1 MKSLL
6 NALHDGRLIELPD
19 NDKSMALEYLAAI
32 IEAIPDI
39 DFGDEGVAERV
50 LAREKSYNTGIGKG
64 WACPHARFAGDG
76 EVVCAIGWSP
86 EGIDYGSPDGIPVRF
101 LVMYFVPETQKNA
114 YLKEIS
120 SLAKAIST
128 LPELQSLESLDDL
141 AEARHRLLDAVG
153 MALESTV
160 PEARARMIH
169 LEARH
174 AQAASEAAPVLP
186 DGLSGNV
193 VPLTVISLPPARFFV
208 LSQDD
213 SLVDVLEKQVDL
225 PEKLSRD
232 GWFAHADIH
241 VVLRSSSHYK
251 PDRIVHD
258 CICYSQPAPL
268 GSRKSLE
275 MNVTKH

>member
-19 NDKSMALEYLAAI
+19 NDKTMALEYLAAI

-39 DFGDEGVAERV
+39 HFGDEGVAERV

-64 WACPHARFAGDG
+64 WACPHARFSGDG
-76 EVVCAIGWSP
+76 EVVCAVGWSP

-141 AEARHRLLDAVG
+141 GEARHRLLDAVG

-174 AQAASEAAPVLP
+174 AQAASEAAPTLP
-186 DGLSGNV
+186 EGLSLI
-193 VPLTVISLPPARFFV
+193 PLTVVSLPPARFFV
-208 LSQDD
+208 LAQND
-213 SLVDVLEKQVDL
+213 SLVETLEKLDDL
-225 PEKLSRD
+225 PDKLSRD
-232 GWFAHADIH
+232 GWFSHADIH
-241 VVLRSSSHYK
+241 VVLRSSSHFK
-251 PDRIVHD
+251 PDRILHECV
-258 CICYSQPAPL
+258 CYSQAGRAL
-268 GSRKSLE
+268 
-275 MNVTKH
+275 

>member
-19 NDKSMALEYLAAI
+19 NDKTMALEYLAAI

-39 DFGDEGVAERV
+39 HFGSEGVAERV
-50 LAREKSYNTGIGKG
+50 LAREKSSNTGIGKG
-64 WACPHARFAGDG
+64 WACPHARFSGDG
-76 EVVCAIGWSP
+76 EIVSAIGWSP
-86 EGIDYGSPDGIPVRF
+86 KGIDYGSPDGIPVRF

-120 SLAKAIST
+120 SLAKAINS
-128 LPELQSLESLDDL
+128 LPDLQNLESLSDL

-153 MALESTV
+153 TALDSTV

-169 LEARH
+169 LEVRH
-174 AQAASEAAPVLP
+174 AQAASEATPILP
-186 DGLSGNV
+186 DGFPGTV
-193 VPLTVISLPPARFFV
+193 IPLTVVSLPPSRFFV
-208 LSQDD
+208 LSQNA
-213 SLVDVLEKQVDL
+213 SLVETLEKQEDL
-225 PEKLSRD
+225 PAKLAGEGGFS
-232 GWFAHADIH
+232 HADIH

-258 CICYSQPAPL
+258 CICYSRPA
-268 GSRKSLE
+268 GRGDG
-275 MNVTKH
+275 T

>member
-19 NDKSMALEYLAAI
+19 NDKTMALEYLAAI

-39 DFGDEGVAERV
+39 HFGNEGVAERV

-64 WACPHARFAGDG
+64 WACPHARFSGDG

-101 LVMYFVPETQKNA
+101 LVMYFVPETQKNS

-120 SLAKAIST
+120 SLAKAINS
-128 LPELQSLESLDDL
+128 LPDLQNLESLSDL
-141 AEARHRLLDAVG
+141 TEARHRLLDAVG
-153 MALESTV
+153 LALESSV

-174 AQAASEAAPVLP
+174 AQAASEAAPILP
-186 DGLSGNV
+186 EGFPGIV
-193 VPLTVISLPPARFFV
+193 FPLTVVSLPPSRFFV
-208 LSQDD
+208 LCQND
-213 SLVDVLEKQVDL
+213 SLVETLEKLEDL
-225 PEKLSRD
+225 PAKLAGD
-232 GWFAHADIH
+232 GWFSHSEIH

-258 CICYSQPAPL
+258 CICYSQADVR
-268 GSRKSLE
+268 SDTR
-275 MNVTKH
+275 

>member
-1 MKSLL
+1 MISLL

-19 NDKSMALEYLAAI
+19 NDKTMALEYLAAI

-39 DFGDEGVAERV
+39 HLDDEGVAERV
-50 LAREKSYNTGIGKG
+50 IARENSNNTGIGSG
-64 WACPHARFAGDG
+64 WACPHARFSGDG

-86 EGIDYGSPDGIPVRF
+86 EGIDYGAPDSLPVHF

-128 LPELQSLESLDDL
+128 LPELKNLASLDDL

-160 PEARARMIH
+160 PDARARMIH

-174 AQAASEAAPVLP
+174 ARAEEESTPGLPV
-186 DGLSGNV
+186 GFTGNFT
-193 VPLTVISLPPARFFV
+193 PLTIVSLPPSRFFI

-213 SLVDVLEKQVDL
+213 ALVETMEKLEDL
-225 PEKLSRD
+225 PDKLSKD
-232 GWFAHADIH
+232 GSFIHSDIH
-241 VVLRSSSHYK
+241 IVLRSSSHYK

-258 CICYSQPAPL
+258 CICYSQSALPAATP
-268 GSRKSLE
+268 
-275 MNVTKH
+275 